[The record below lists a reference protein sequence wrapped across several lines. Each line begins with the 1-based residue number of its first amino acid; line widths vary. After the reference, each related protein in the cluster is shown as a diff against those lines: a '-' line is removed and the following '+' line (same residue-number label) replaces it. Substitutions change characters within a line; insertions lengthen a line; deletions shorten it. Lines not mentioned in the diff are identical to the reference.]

1 MRYSVAQLKY
11 SFQEQWQQD
20 VFEQALCDLGFEVFD
35 GSDAYIPT
43 SILQA
48 NQDEI
53 NALITDT
60 IGVELIGLQDCADE
74 DWNAVWEAEHPAEEL
89 PLGVVIVPHCAFGA
103 GHHETTSMLIDALIE
118 RQGAF
123 RQVLDMGCGTG
134 VLAIFAKKC
143 GAASVWA
150 VDMDE
155 NSVRNTQENAQRN
168 AVCLDVCLGD
178 TPPKGK
184 YDLIVA
190 NIHRN
195 ILLEQLPLY
204 AQYLYPNG
212 EVWLSGFYSDDIPSL
227 IEKAQEAGLKE
238 CGRNKRGEWYMLQL
252 KK

>member
-1 MRYSVAQLKY
+1 MRYSVAHLRY
-11 SFQEQWQQD
+11 SFPEAWQQD
-20 VFEQALCDLGFEVFD
+20 VFEQALCDLGFEAFD

-43 SILQA
+43 TILRTRQE
-48 NQDEI
+48 EI
-53 NALITDT
+53 KAMITNT
-60 IGVELIGLQDCADE
+60 VGVELMNLQDCADE
-74 DWNAVWEAEHPAEEL
+74 DWNAVWESEHPAEEL

-103 GHHETTSMLIDALIE
+103 GHHETTSMLVDALIK

-123 RQVLDMGCGTG
+123 PQVLDMGCGTG

-143 GAASVWA
+143 GAASVRA

-168 AVCLDVCLGD
+168 GVSIEVCFGN
-178 TPPKGK
+178 TPPKGN
-184 YDLIVA
+184 YDLILA

-204 AQYLYPNG
+204 AQYLNLNG

-227 IEKAQEAGLKE
+227 VKTAHHAGLKE
-238 CGRNKRGEWYMLQL
+238 CGRNKRGEWCMLQL